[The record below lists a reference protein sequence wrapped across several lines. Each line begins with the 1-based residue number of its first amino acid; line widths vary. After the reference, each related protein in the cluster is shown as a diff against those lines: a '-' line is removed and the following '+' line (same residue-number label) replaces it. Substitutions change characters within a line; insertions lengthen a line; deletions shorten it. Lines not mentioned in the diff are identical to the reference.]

1 MPGPPECALTARHAR
16 AEMPGPLVRD
26 PTARCVRVETTDP
39 LVRDPT
45 ARYVRVETPGP
56 PARDPTARCVQAETP
71 GPPVR
76 ALPDPVARGNGH
88 RSAAMARPRVPEPSF
103 RAKHDRRHVAKQE
116 SAGQGRG
123 VPTEHQVA
131 MSIPVAQRLIERAS
145 HGSAAHGA
153 RMIRSP
159 DRVRPDVMPTNGGL
173 ARGGGTSD
181 RAAIGVC
188 EGRTHGREAT
198 GARKGRGRRLLRDCR
213 AEPSPASVGK
223 SVPRRVRFRA
233 QRLVRVGARRRRTGL
248 AR

>member
-1 MPGPPECALTARHAR
+1 MPGPPERALTARHAR
-16 AEMPGPLVRD
+16 AEMASQP
-26 PTARCVRVETTDP
+26 DP

-45 ARYVRVETPGP
+45 ARYVRVETTGP
-56 PARDPTARCVQAETP
+56 PVRAPTARYVQAETP

-88 RSAAMARPRVPEPSF
+88 RRAAMARPRVPEPSF

-131 MSIPVAQRLIERAS
+131 MSIPVAQRLIEQAS
-145 HGSAAHGA
+145 HGLAAHGA

-181 RAAIGVC
+181 RAATGVR

-198 GARKGRGRRLLRDCR
+198 GGRQVRGRHSARFLRDCR